1 MKKREE
7 QLEKNGTQK
16 IRYEKKDN
24 AYWLDGGK
32 KMVNQ
37 H

>member
-7 QLEKNGTQK
+7 QLEKNGRQK

-24 AYWLDGGK
+24 PYWLDGGK
-32 KMVNQ
+32 KMPNQ